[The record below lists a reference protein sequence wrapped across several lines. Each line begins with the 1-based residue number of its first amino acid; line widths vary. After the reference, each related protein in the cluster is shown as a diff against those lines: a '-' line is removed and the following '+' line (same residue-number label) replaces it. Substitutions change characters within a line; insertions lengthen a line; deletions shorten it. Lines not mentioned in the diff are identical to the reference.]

1 MAYHIVRE
9 ADLLS
14 AYDVDRC
21 IIYSMVREHLD
32 YEWAVR
38 RTLKIFDE
46 RVFKYRSDG
55 LFVTPYSRN
64 LSLRLHEKA
73 ARDLRQLKL
82 LLSPLPYTDE

>member
-9 ADLLS
+9 ADLLT

-21 IIYSMVREHLD
+21 IIYSMFRENLT
-32 YEWAVR
+32 YEESVK
-38 RTLKIFDE
+38 RTIELFDV

-64 LSLRLHEKA
+64 LSLRLHNKA
-73 ARDLRQLKL
+73 KTELEILKSL
-82 LLSPLPYTDE
+82 L